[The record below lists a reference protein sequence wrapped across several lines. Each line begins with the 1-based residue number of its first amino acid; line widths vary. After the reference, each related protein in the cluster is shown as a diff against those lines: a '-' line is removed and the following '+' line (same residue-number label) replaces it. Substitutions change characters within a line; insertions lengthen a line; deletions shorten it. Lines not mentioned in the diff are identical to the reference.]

1 MTIKAG
7 IVMPFCPK
15 CGKEVSPEASYCPWC
30 GASLKVDKDLLRE
43 KIAEARHGE
52 LEAAI
57 AGLAGVAIVLA
68 GIYLASITE
77 RSVEWRGLIPYEVM
91 YHPYADIAMLCMV
104 GGFIALLAALI
115 GEIYYWR
122 KRSRLMKQL
131 ESLRG

>member
-1 MTIKAG
+1 MTIKAST
-7 IVMPFCPK
+7 VMPFCPK

-52 LEAAI
+52 VVSLIVGIVGLIAAFI
-57 AGLAGVAIVLA
+57 AL
-68 GIYLASITE
+68 YLASITG
-77 RSVEWRGLIPYEVM
+77 RRTEWYGIIPYEVEI
-91 YHPYADIAMLCMV
+91 HP
-104 GGFIALLAALI
+104 FINEAIICIILAVALLLIALI

-131 ESLRG
+131 ESLKG